1 MKPASRTQTACATA
15 ALLAAVALHG
25 QAQPIQ
31 PIYLQYDGFVRN
43 KDNHTLTLSFGYY
56 NMNHVDVRIAVG
68 DGNGFL
74 PGPSDR
80 NQPLTFMEGR
90 HRFACAIVVP
100 ENFDGKLQ
108 WQVKFAGQTATTTE
122 KVLNP
127 LYELEA
133 NSEKRLMAGLDLKTA
148 PKGSCVNRTPIVQ
161 LIAPGADAS
170 VADVTPSFTARLGS
184 PLVLNGEVQDDGLPR
199 DGKLVITWK
208 KIAGPGN
215 VAFSSTDTAAT
226 RATFSAPGEYELEL
240 TGNDGEKSGAVKVR
254 VSVAAGL
261 PTGGG

>member
-1 MKPASRTQTACATA
+1 MTQTAWATA
-15 ALLAAVALHG
+15 ALLAVVASHG
-25 QAQPIQ
+25 HAQPIQ

-68 DGNGFL
+68 DANGFL
-74 PGPSDR
+74 PGPADR
-80 NQPLTFMEGR
+80 NQPLTFVEGR

-100 ENFDGKLQ
+100 GNFDGKLQ

-127 LYELEA
+127 LYELED
-133 NSEKRLMAGLDLKTA
+133 NSERRLMAGLDLKTA
-148 PKGSCVNRTPIVQ
+148 PRGSCVNRTPIVQ
-161 LIAPGADAS
+161 LIAPGTDASIADA
-170 VADVTPSFTARLGS
+170 TPSFTARLGS

-199 DGKLVITWK
+199 DGKLVVTWR
-208 KIAGPGN
+208 KIAGSGN
-215 VAFSSTDTAAT
+215 VTFSSTDTAAT

-240 TGNDGEKSGAVKVR
+240 TGNDGEKSGTIRVK
-254 VSVAAGL
+254 VSVASAVL
-261 PTGGG
+261 TGGG